1 MKQYTLPVSMRAL
14 GFTDQV
20 RWLLNTGH
28 QVIPFRRWSCRCKAH
43 SVELHDA
50 VLRFTERQRQQLG
63 RLILCPCSQKEN
75 ARQAGEESD
84 GRVTGLRQLDTEN
97 DSAAGSGEQ
106 SGIGGAQ

>member
-28 QVIPFRRWSCRCKAH
+28 QVIPFRRWSCPCKAH

-50 VLRFTERQRQQLG
+50 RLRFTERQREQLG
-63 RLILCPCSQKEN
+63 RLILCSCSQKQD
-75 ARQAGEESD
+75 ARQAGEPD
-84 GRVTGLRQLDTEN
+84 GRETSIRQLGTEN
-97 DSAAGSGEQ
+97 DSAAGTGEQ
-106 SGIGGAQ
+106 SGIGVA